1 MAGEK
6 AKSLTV
12 ERKTLGKDDLSYIGH
27 GYDMVNGPIYDG
39 AFQKGKIFEPEVVFF
54 EPIVEEYGDTK
65 VATNEEDISRGIT
78 ASIGFN
84 IDTGKFIPFSVDI
97 KAKYHRND
105 DHHEL
110 HRYAYLYHN
119 YIKGTEVFDNCD
131 IISIKNL
138 LTPSF
143 KEAIANPNITP
154 AQIVDSFGTHV
165 IASGVKHGARFSV
178 YVSFDDVNN
187 KFNSEFNADL
197 VSKIMK
203 AKTDAHVNLTD
214 DEKALS
220 STLNI
225 EVNQIG
231 GQLSKGIFDD
241 TPVSEKFDYWHD
253 SLEKDGNG
261 EALVSIAQLHGIW
274 ELIDDENRA
283 NEIKQYIYNKTV
295 DMQLNNK
302 KKTLALAFMNKPKDK
317 GKYGLDYGGACKV
330 VKRKLQKA
338 LANDPAL
345 QDFDVEVMYD
355 YKVGDFY
362 HVTVESEY
370 NNEEQTG
377 DMFCNRPE
385 FVFVVYVN
393 EKDGLSTAFMPRVYN
408 FTLEESEEDD
418 CKLHRY
424 PSRPGFDPN
433 RGGMYC

>member
-6 AKSLTV
+6 TKSLTV

-131 IISIKNL
+131 IISIKKL
-138 LTPSF
+138 LTASF

-274 ELIDDENRA
+274 ELVDDENRA

-295 DMQLNNK
+295 EMHLNGK
-302 KKTLALAFMNKPKDK
+302 KKL
-317 GKYGLDYGGACKV
+317 
-330 VKRKLQKA
+330 
-338 LANDPAL
+338 
-345 QDFDVEVMYD
+345 
-355 YKVGDFY
+355 
-362 HVTVESEY
+362 
-370 NNEEQTG
+370 
-377 DMFCNRPE
+377 
-385 FVFVVYVN
+385 
-393 EKDGLSTAFMPRVYN
+393 
-408 FTLEESEEDD
+408 
-418 CKLHRY
+418 
-424 PSRPGFDPN
+424 
-433 RGGMYC
+433 

>member
-1 MAGEK
+1 MADEK
-6 AKSLTV
+6 SKSLTV

-65 VATNEEDISRGIT
+65 VATNEEDISKGIT
-78 ASIGFN
+78 ASVGFN
-84 IDTGKFIPFSVDI
+84 IDLGKFIPFSMDI

-131 IISIKNL
+131 VTSIKKL

-143 KEAIANPNITP
+143 KEAIANPNVTP
-154 AQIVDSFGTHV
+154 AQLVDSFGTHV

-178 YVSFDDVNN
+178 YLSFDDVNN

-203 AKTDAHVNLTD
+203 AKTDAHANLTD

-241 TPVSEKFDYWHD
+241 TPVSEKFDYWHA

-274 ELIDDENRA
+274 ELVDDENRA

-295 DMQLNNK
+295 EMRLNDK
-302 KKTLALAFMNKPKDK
+302 KKILALAFMNKPKDK
-317 GKYGLDYGGACKV
+317 GAYGLDYGGACGV
-330 VKRKLQKA
+330 VKGKFQKA
-338 LANDPAL
+338 FANDPAL

-355 YKVGDFY
+355 YRVGDFY

-370 NNEEQTG
+370 NNEEPTG

-385 FVFVVYVN
+385 FVFVAYVN
-393 EKDGLSTAFMPRVYN
+393 EKEGLSTAFMPRVYN
-408 FTLEESEEDD
+408 FTLEESEEEA
-418 CKLHRY
+418 CKLHSH
-424 PSRPGFDPN
+424 PCRPGWDPN
-433 RGGMYC
+433 HGGIFC